1 MTAGRYDFAFSRRD
15 APGVLHFVCPR
26 KKRAQGRPDARCT
39 RGLMCVSANKNLHM
53 SIQVQ
58 LATPGL
64 PCAMALRL
72 IRGRPGD
79 RLSCHRHPADCSAKL
94 DASTGTSGPHDF
106 TVRNSSVR
114 LRCSRV
120 HRISPHVRDDRERPS
135 FAVRRA
141 ETITDLPDAESGIF
155 LARALDAI
163 STGLP
168 VGQFGESWWQHV
180 RFIRSPLFGRG
191 VATSTAVGATPLPY
205 PPRKGEGAHWSCGRM
220 IVRALLLG
228 ARACTHKSRF
238 VSELDPCPLSG
249 VLQTQTD
256 IASGPKSAKSG
267 SRHTI
272 RSLGRP

>member
-1 MTAGRYDFAFSRRD
+1 MEIFRQARLDIKTRLARRGDLAARSARSFAGN
-15 APGVLHFVCPR
+15 PCPR
-26 KKRAQGRPDARCT
+26 KQRAQGRPDARCT

-135 FAVRRA
+135 HRGRRA
-141 ETITDLPDAESGIF
+141 ELNARFARRGNRNIF
-155 LARALDAI
+155 TRGAGQTLGD
-163 STGLP
+163 LP
-168 VGQFGESWWQHV
+168 VG
-180 RFIRSPLFGRG
+180 LFCRTHRLQLVVASKPDSRAVTGG
-191 VATSTAVGATPLPY
+191 VALPIHSMTQISMPDSFVG
-205 PPRKGEGAHWSCGRM
+205 
-220 IVRALLLG
+220 
-228 ARACTHKSRF
+228 
-238 VSELDPCPLSG
+238 
-249 VLQTQTD
+249 
-256 IASGPKSAKSG
+256 
-267 SRHTI
+267 
-272 RSLGRP
+272 

>member
-1 MTAGRYDFAFSRRD
+1 VCNVHSRKRTRAYRFSGSIPAFPAQWLYGLLRALPGEADSFATVAARITPRNLTPVSGVRTTRFRRTRRATLVSR
-15 APGVLHFVCPR
+15 
-26 KKRAQGRPDARCT
+26 
-39 RGLMCVSANKNLHM
+39 S
-53 SIQVQ
+53 
-58 LATPGL
+58 
-64 PCAMALRL
+64 
-72 IRGRPGD
+72 
-79 RLSCHRHPADCSAKL
+79 
-94 DASTGTSGPHDF
+94 
-106 TVRNSSVR
+106 
-114 LRCSRV
+114 SRV